1 LLGEFTGFFSLLL
14 WFGGILC
21 FIGYG
26 MDSSTPDNLFLGSV
40 LIGVVLITGFFS
52 YYQSAKAAN
61 LMADFANF
69 IPKKAKVIRDNKWTE
84 IEARLLVPGDIIEI
98 VMGESI
104 PADVI
109 LFEAQEMKVNN
120 ASLTGESED
129 LLRVIDMNTKNIFES
144 QNVAFFGTNCTN
156 GKGKGMV
163 FKTGDKTVI
172 GRIAGLATS
181 ADGVETTLSK
191 EIERFIFFISVIA
204 ITLGVTFFI
213 IGLIIGYPFIMD
225 VIFAIG
231 IIVANVP
238 EGLLVTVTV
247 ALALTAQRMHKKFV
261 LVKNM
266 EAVET
271 LGSTSCICSDKT
283 GTLTQNRMTVSQIFM
298 NGEIIDAGVNYEI
311 YKRLEEK
318 EKAKGD
324 KANMESLTK
333 PSYLYND
340 LTFRALMETVA
351 LATVSSFKYTADA
364 EAIIKIIAKKLNK
377 SPKKLPKSEVEI
389 KSTD

>member
-1 LLGEFTGFFSLLL
+1 
-14 WFGGILC
+14 
-21 FIGYG
+21 